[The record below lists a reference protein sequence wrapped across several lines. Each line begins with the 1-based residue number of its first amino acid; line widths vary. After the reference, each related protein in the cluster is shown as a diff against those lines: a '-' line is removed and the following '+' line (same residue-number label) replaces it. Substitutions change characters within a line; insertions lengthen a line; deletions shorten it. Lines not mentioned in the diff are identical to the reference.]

1 MGKIDILIEPV
12 RTFLGEVGVFVPR
25 LALALLVVVVGWLA
39 ARMVRFAVI
48 RGLRAIN
55 FKVLTE
61 RAGTDDFLKQ
71 GGIQSDTTD
80 VLGGLVFVLVILA
93 ALVIAFNGLGLTS
106 ITDLLGKLVL
116 IVPRL
121 IIALIIVV
129 LGAYFA
135 QFVRNAVVMYCRGS
149 RVQDGELLGRLA
161 QYAILAFVIL
171 MALDEADV
179 GGAVIR
185 YSFLIVLSG
194 IVLALALAF
203 GLGGQRRAGDLL
215 DRWWPSRRKEDVPV
229 VKKTDRVAP

>member
-1 MGKIDILIEPV
+1 MGTVDILIEPV
-12 RTFLGEVGVFVPR
+12 RAVLSQVGVFVPR

-55 FKVLTE
+55 FNVLTE

-80 VLGGLVFVLVILA
+80 VFGGLVFVLVILA
-93 ALVIAFNGLGLTS
+93 ALVIAFNGLGLTY

-116 IVPRL
+116 LVPRL
-121 IIALIIVV
+121 IIALVIVV

-135 QFVRNAVVMYCRGS
+135 QFVRNAVTMYCRSSGL
-149 RVQDGELLGRLA
+149 QDGDLLARIA
-161 QYAILAFVIL
+161 QYAILGFVIL
-171 MALDEADV
+171 IALEEADV
-179 GGAVIR
+179 GGAVVR
-185 YSFLIVLSG
+185 NSFLIVLAG

-203 GLGGQRRAGDLL
+203 GLGGQHRAADLL
-215 DRWWPSRRKEDVPV
+215 ERWLPSR
-229 VKKTDRVAP
+229 